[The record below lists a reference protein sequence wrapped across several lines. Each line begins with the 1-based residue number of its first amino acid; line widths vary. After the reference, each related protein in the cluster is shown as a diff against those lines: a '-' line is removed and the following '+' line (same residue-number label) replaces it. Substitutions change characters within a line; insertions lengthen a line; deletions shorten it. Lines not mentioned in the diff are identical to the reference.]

1 MISGTALSGSISG
14 NRINAVER
22 TEVLEVEEFF
32 GKKQKGSSAMPH
44 KKNPILSENLTGLA
58 RMVRSA
64 VIPALENIA
73 LWHERDISHS
83 SVERNIGPDAN
94 ITTDFALVRLTNI
107 LDNMI
112 VYPKKMLENLNITK
126 GLIFSQEVMLELT
139 KSGLS
144 REQSYKMVQGYAKK
158 CFADNLDLFDV
169 ISADKFIM
177 SKIST
182 KKLRS
187 IFSYSKHFKNV
198 NLIFRRI
205 FK

>member
-1 MISGTALSGSISG
+1 M
-14 NRINAVER
+14 
-22 TEVLEVEEFF
+22 
-32 GKKQKGSSAMPH
+32 
-44 KKNPILSENLTGLA
+44 
-58 RMVRSA
+58 A

-112 VYPKKMLENLNITK
+112 IYPKKMLDNLNVTK

-144 REQSYKMVQGYAKK
+144 REQSYKVVQNSTKK
-158 CFADNLDLFDV
+158 CFAENLDLFDV
-169 ISADKFIM
+169 ISADKFIIN
-177 SKIST
+177 KISP
-182 KKLRS
+182 KKLKS

-198 NLIFRRI
+198 NMIFRRV
-205 FK
+205 FR